1 MSLQNIANVLDT
13 PIFVRN
19 VAVFNYMRSLSLMLS
34 LARHEGVG
42 NARQDTHHNRQH
54 SRILATI
61 LSSFGWQTS
70 MTQEYHWKPYQF
82 LRKHPNILESLQLL
96 TLNQIVGA
104 AHRSLRSRSLWQS
117 DIGLAD
123 PNPENQNVITFQHYT
138 LNPQITWNDLPVA
151 EVSRRNIRVR

>member
-13 PIFVRN
+13 PIFVRS
-19 VAVFNYMRSLSLMLS
+19 VPVLNYMKSLSFMLS

-42 NARQDTHHNRQH
+42 RARSENHNRQH
-54 SRILATI
+54 SRILATL

-82 LRKHPNILESLQLL
+82 LRKYPNMMDSLHLL
-96 TLNQIVGA
+96 TLNQIVGS

-117 DIGLAD
+117 D
-123 PNPENQNVITFQHYT
+123 
-138 LNPQITWNDLPVA
+138 
-151 EVSRRNIRVR
+151 